1 MLPPQ
6 ESQPKVIRRRKPG
19 AGRPKDTV
27 LVPPRAQARADEKAR
42 NKPMEVTLRMQHT
55 RNGLVYGPGV
65 YKLTRSLALE
75 LQHEEEQSNRVEESA
90 LIIINE
96 AGNVREVP
104 PSTFEDDLGRA
115 EPAIV
120 QRGKV

>member
-75 LQHEEEQSNRVEESA
+75 LQHEEEQSNRVEEKF
-90 LIIINE
+90 
-96 AGNVREVP
+96 
-104 PSTFEDDLGRA
+104 T
-115 EPAIV
+115 
-120 QRGKV
+120 